1 MCSTCLRMRWNGA
14 PCNLQ
19 PSCATTPVRLRPCD
33 YARATTPVGAQA
45 RRAQSP
51 TFCGVPQRVWWA
63 HKTCTLHVGSAFGGR
78 TKRARLPVRRRSV
91 RRRVSCLF
99 CYRWYAPARGRAAH
113 TRALAGRGE
122 KGEKGGGGRKEA
134 RGLRLGVDFGLPS
147 TPKARGRGEARR
159 ERRGGAEKTPGS
171 MTRLLP
177 IRNTGSMARLHSRL
191 DGPARASHPH
201 CRLDGPPTLA

>member
-159 ERRGGAEKTPGS
+159 ERTGGGQK
-171 MTRLLP
+171 R
-177 IRNTGSMARLHSRL
+177 R
-191 DGPARASHPH
+191 PAR
-201 CRLDGPPTLA
+201 